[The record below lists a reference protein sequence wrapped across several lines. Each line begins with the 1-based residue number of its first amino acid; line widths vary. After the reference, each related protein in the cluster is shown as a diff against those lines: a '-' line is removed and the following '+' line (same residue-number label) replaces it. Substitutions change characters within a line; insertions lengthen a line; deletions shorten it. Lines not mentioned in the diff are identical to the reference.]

1 MKQQDAYIVID
12 IGTGNA
18 RVAVV
23 RPDGRVLSVARDN
36 VRYHKDELYPD
47 ALYFEPAVLWEQVST
62 LARQAL
68 AAAPGVQIKAIT
80 GTSQREG
87 IVLIDHKGKSLI
99 GLPNIDHRGREWEDL
114 VPGKSRVYRLTGRY
128 PSSLFSAFKLVG
140 IREKRKDTWKKLA
153 FFLSISDWVEYQ
165 LTGHAKYEYS
175 QASETLLFD
184 VARKEWSAE
193 LTGLFGIDSS
203 LLPPLAAS
211 GTIAGT
217 ILKKTADSLGIPAD
231 AVVVTGGG
239 DTQLA
244 VKSTRPLL
252 DDMVIVSGT
261 TTPLV
266 KLVNSYVTDPGE
278 RTWTSRDIEEKR
290 FMLEANAGVTG
301 LNYQRLKEIFYPN
314 EGYDIIEE
322 ELAANSNSHCMAS
335 LGSLV
340 AGEKSPPTKG
350 GFVFPVPV
358 THTLTRS
365 CFVKATLLDIAFS
378 IAENYKILYEVA
390 GHTHDYVWACGGG
403 LQSPALRRFIAN
415 SINKE
420 LRVREGFEQS
430 SATGGA
436 FVCNHALQVKTT
448 LPGKVDI
455 TVPGGKDDMA
465 ALYSAWKQT
474 RAGFWQIR

>member
-18 RVAVV
+18 RAAVV

-47 ALYFEPAVLWEQVST
+47 ALYFDPTVLWEQVSA

-68 AAAPGVQIKAIT
+68 AAAPDVQIKAIT
-80 GTSQREG
+80 ATSQREG

-128 PSSLFSAFKLVG
+128 PGSLFSAFKLVG
-140 IREKRKDTWKKLA
+140 IREKRKDIWKKLA

-184 VARKEWSAE
+184 VARKEWSTE

-217 ILKKTADSLGIPAD
+217 ILKKAADSLGIPTD

-244 VKSTRPLL
+244 IKSTRPLL

-266 KLVNSYVTDPGE
+266 KLVNNYVIDPGE
-278 RTWTSRDIEEKR
+278 RTWTSRDIEDKR
-290 FMLEANAGVTG
+290 FVLEANAGVTG

-314 EGYDIIEE
+314 EGYDVIEE
-322 ELAANSNSHCMAS
+322 ELAANTNDHCMAS

-340 AGEKSPPTKG
+340 AGEKSPPVRG
-350 GFVFPVPV
+350 GFIFPTPIS
-358 THTLTRS
+358 HTLTRS

-378 IAENYKILYEVA
+378 IA
-390 GHTHDYVWACGGG
+390 
-403 LQSPALRRFIAN
+403 
-415 SINKE
+415 
-420 LRVREGFEQS
+420 
-430 SATGGA
+430 
-436 FVCNHALQVKTT
+436 
-448 LPGKVDI
+448 
-455 TVPGGKDDMA
+455 
-465 ALYSAWKQT
+465 
-474 RAGFWQIR
+474 